1 MQFDIFTVM
10 AASSVV
16 VVVLGGAILLFWSR
30 DRAAYW
36 MAWAAVSFA
45 VLAAGNALAMARP
58 MLHINISAGVGTSFL
73 IVGFGIFWQAMRV
86 FEGRAPLLWPLP
98 IAVGVWVI
106 LFGFTPFHYDLAVRI
121 MVSSSLMTA
130 GIWLGA
136 YELWLGRREVLPS
149 RYAAIGVLVFLGSIF
164 AMRVVLAYVAPYPVG
179 SQPVDGAWVAGFN
192 GLLVL
197 SAILTAA
204 FLISL
209 NLERRELRQRELA
222 RTDPLT
228 GLLNRRALDERYAR
242 PDVAGD
248 AAVVVFDLDN
258 FKLINDIYGHATGD
272 ALILEFSRICMR
284 NVRQT
289 DIAGRLGGEEFVLVL
304 PGVSQE
310 IAWKTAERIRR
321 AFEDTIVETA
331 EGEVVCTVSAGVD
344 GSKVFGESLQDV
356 LERADNEL
364 YRAKRDG
371 RNRVR
376 AAQNAQFA

>member
-16 VVVLGGAILLFWSR
+16 VVVLGGAMLLFWSR

-45 VLAAGNALAMARP
+45 VLAVGNALAMARP

-86 FEGRAPLLWPLP
+86 FEGRPPLLWPLP
-98 IAVGVWVI
+98 IAVGIWVI

-179 SQPVDGAWVAGFN
+179 SQPVDGAWVAGLN